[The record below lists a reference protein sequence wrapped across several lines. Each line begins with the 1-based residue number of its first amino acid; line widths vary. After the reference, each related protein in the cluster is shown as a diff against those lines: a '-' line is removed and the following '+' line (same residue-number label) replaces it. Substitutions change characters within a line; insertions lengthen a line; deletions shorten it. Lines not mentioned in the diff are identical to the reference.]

1 MPRSVIKLIY
11 ATLLFLL
18 SLIIGTVGYIYIEGY
33 NTIDAVYMSIITFA
47 TVGFTEVNALST
59 NGKIFTVC
67 YIVLN
72 LGIFAYTVSVLSTFL
87 FEGELG
93 RVFKNYISTREVNKL
108 KDHVIVCGFGRN
120 GAMACEE
127 LHKGQK
133 HFVIIERDKE
143 VIDTFPEEKKY
154 SFINGNA
161 TLDEVL
167 LEAGLERASTVIT
180 ALPSDADNVFIT
192 LTAKELNPR
201 INVIAKAS
209 ETNSEKK
216 LYRAGASHVV
226 MPDRLG
232 GIHMANLITKPYVI
246 EFLELLSGVGEE
258 HMELEEVS
266 YARLKDE
273 FHHKTIR
280 ELDIRQKSGVT
291 IIAFKDDKEGFIFNP
306 ASDKKIEKGD
316 VLIILGTKHNISN
329 FKANFINE

>member
-1 MPRSVIKLIY
+1 M
-11 ATLLFLL
+11 LFLI
-18 SLIIGTVGYIYIEGY
+18 SLIVGTGGYVVLENY
-33 NTIDAVYMSIITFA
+33 TLIDALYMAVITFA
-47 TVGFTEVNALST
+47 TVGYTEVNALSV
-59 NGKIFTVC
+59 NGKIFTLI
-67 YIVLN
+67 YIIFN

-93 RVFKNYISTREVNKL
+93 RVFKNYISNREVNKL

-127 LHKGQK
+127 LHKAEK
-133 HFVIIERDKE
+133 EFVIIEKDTS
-143 VIDTFPEEKKY
+143 VIETVPQDKKY
-154 SFINGNA
+154 SFVSGNA
-161 TLDEVL
+161 TLDEIL

-192 LTAKELNPR
+192 LTAKEINPR

-246 EFLELLSGVGEE
+246 EFLELLNGVGDAKL
-258 HMELEEVS
+258 ELEEVS
-266 YARLKDE
+266 YAKLKNE
-273 FHHKTIR
+273 FHNKTIK
-280 ELDIRQKSGVT
+280 ELDIRNKSGVT
-291 IIAFKDDKEGFIFNP
+291 ILAFKDDLEGFIFNP
-306 ASDKKIEKGD
+306 QSDKKIEKGD
-316 VLIILGTKHNISN
+316 VLIILGTKKNLHNFN
-329 FKANFINE
+329 NHFIKN